1 MDVALLNLHWRE
13 QTPFTTVKLE
23 LPVTH
28 THDHVNADRPV
39 PDPRCIRTWGPP
51 WALAPPTES
60 APQGYPP
67 RRALVPLQRPL
78 GVAATGRSAHRAVQS
93 HLANREELL
102 QAGSAHEVGAR

>member
-1 MDVALLNLHWRE
+1 MDEGLNLHWRE

-28 THDHVNADRPV
+28 THTITSMQTDQCQIRAASARGARP
-39 PDPRCIRTWGPP
+39 GPWRP
-51 WALAPPTES
+51 LPSQLRKGHA
-60 APQGYPP
+60 P
-67 RRALVPLQRPL
+67 RRALMPLQRPL
-78 GVAATGRSAHRAVQS
+78 GVAATAHRAVQS